1 MGTTTFSGPI
11 KAGTIK
17 DTTGSTVGTDVKNV
31 GFTKMVQSVSGVMT
45 GNSTTFTVGTIP
57 ANSQIVDV
65 KLDITEVSDATNAS
79 TVSVGTSAN
88 AVAFTVAANAQVAA
102 RTTMNIAAIANA
114 VDIGGTDVQVI
125 ATTTN
130 GDEDATTGTFTATVE
145 YVQNNNLS

>member
-31 GFTKMVQSVSGVMT
+31 GFTKMVQSASGVMT
-45 GNSTTFTVGTIP
+45 GNSTTYTIGTIP

-114 VDIGGTDVQVI
+114 VDIGNTDVQVI